1 MSQFD
6 TQKKRISMEL
16 RNMNSQQT
24 QVCDQTDAAL
34 EETQFVKN
42 TDSGVR

>member
-6 TQKKRISMEL
+6 TQKKRISTEL

-24 QVCDQTDAAL
+24 RVSDQTDAAL
-34 EETQFVKN
+34 EETQ
-42 TDSGVR
+42 VREKRRLW